1 MDFQLA
7 TGRMPVAAETRQP
20 RRGEPAF
27 SADEIAAL
35 VDHVTSFGGGG
46 PQIPRVAPGSLTAGR
61 DLFAAN
67 CAPCHSATGSGA
79 PLTDGWIAPP
89 LYDATPVQVAEA
101 IRVGPGLMPVFPSQV
116 LTDQQV
122 NDLVTYVQQ
131 LRGQRP
137 DRGGNPLGRLGP
149 GRGHRRLDRH
159 PGPARRGGPLARQE
173 GRRMS
178 RRPPVAP
185 APPGVNR
192 RIVLSFLASAAG
204 AVGFA
209 VVYGLGGQTQWE
221 GVPGGGVRRA
231 GDRPGDLGTP
241 AGAGRRVR
249 RGTRGPHPAPAEQ
262 TLTAAALTA
271 PDAPIRRRGLV
282 ATLGLALTALGVAA
296 LVPLRSLLPWD
307 RTRPAQARRDTP
319 WGPGVRLLGGGG
331 QPLRPEDVPA
341 GTVVAVFPEGGVDA
355 GDAPAFAVRLR
366 PERFTRPP
374 SAGHLDGLVVY
385 SLLCTHAGCPV
396 RLYLKGAGRI
406 LCPCHQSSFDLF
418 ADAAPVAGPAARSL
432 PGLPVEVD
440 PDGHLRATADFTAPP
455 GAGFWSRP

>member
-1 MDFQLA
+1 
-7 TGRMPVAAETRQP
+7 
-20 RRGEPAF
+20 
-27 SADEIAAL
+27 
-35 VDHVTSFGGGG
+35 
-46 PQIPRVAPGSLTAGR
+46 
-61 DLFAAN
+61 
-67 CAPCHSATGSGA
+67 
-79 PLTDGWIAPP
+79 
-89 LYDATPVQVAEA
+89 
-101 IRVGPGLMPVFPSQV
+101 
-116 LTDQQV
+116 
-122 NDLVTYVQQ
+122 
-131 LRGQRP
+131 
-137 DRGGNPLGRLGP
+137 
-149 GRGHRRLDRH
+149 
-159 PGPARRGGPLARQE
+159 
-173 GRRMS
+173 MS

-221 GVPGGGVRRA
+221 GVCLAVAFA
-231 GDRPGDLGTP
+231 GLATGL
-241 AGAGRRVR
+241 AIWGRRLVPV
-249 RGTRGPHPAPAEQ
+249 GGYVEEHEGLTPPPAEQ